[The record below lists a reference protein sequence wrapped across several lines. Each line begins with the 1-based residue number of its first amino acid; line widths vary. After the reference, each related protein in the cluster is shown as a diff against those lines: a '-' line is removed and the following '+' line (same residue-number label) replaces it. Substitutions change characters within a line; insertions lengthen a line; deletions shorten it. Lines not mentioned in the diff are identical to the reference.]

1 MHAAAQVVFYPFPS
15 LRLSKEP
22 DTEIYKQNLPAQSE
36 FPMTDTGY
44 INKGILLE
52 WLKRRKG
59 KSKVVPVL

>member
-1 MHAAAQVVFYPFPS
+1 MLQCKWSPHSNFIVFKRTRYS
-15 LRLSKEP
+15 
-22 DTEIYKQNLPAQSE
+22 EIYKQNLPAQSE